1 MDSEPS
7 LEAVGQA
14 LHALYNNPDV
24 SGKEKASVWLGEL
37 QRSVSQHP
45 CSRQNCTFSCYFTIT
60 LFKQH
65 FVILLTFFCGSK
77 RKLTSLIN
85 SHAKLTTIWEGGV
98 KKMQKL
104 FFFVGEI
111 AIKIYKLYTQV
122 HQALSLM
129 YSAKYFICLVSLFH
143 SITWQF
149 PGICMADS
157 RSTVTAT
164 PEYGIL
170 LLCSPDNENK
180 SE

>member
-65 FVILLTFFCGSK
+65 FVILLTFFCVSK

-85 SHAKLTTIWEGGV
+85 SHAKLTTIREGGGLR
-98 KKMQKL
+98 KCKSC
-104 FFFVGEI
+104 FFYGGNCYKNLQTLHTGPSSIVTNVFSKIFYMSCESFPFNYL
-111 AIKIYKLYTQV
+111 AI
-122 HQALSLM
+122 
-129 YSAKYFICLVSLFH
+129 
-143 SITWQF
+143 
-149 PGICMADS
+149 S
-157 RSTVTAT
+157 R
-164 PEYGIL
+164 YMHGR
-170 LLCSPDNENK
+170 
-180 SE
+180 

>member
-1 MDSEPS
+1 MLNIVCGTATEKATSGRSLPEKTREPNWSSFFLSWGCSHSLNMDSEPS

-60 LFKQH
+60 LYKQH
-65 FVILLTFFCGSK
+65 FVILLTFFCVSK

-85 SHAKLTTIWEGGV
+85 SHAKLTTIWEGGF

-104 FFFVGEI
+104 FFWWG
-111 AIKIYKLYTQV
+111 KL
-122 HQALSLM
+122 L
-129 YSAKYFICLVSLFH
+129 
-143 SITWQF
+143 
-149 PGICMADS
+149 
-157 RSTVTAT
+157 
-164 PEYGIL
+164 
-170 LLCSPDNENK
+170 
-180 SE
+180 

>member
-65 FVILLTFFCGSK
+65 FVILLTFFCVSK

-85 SHAKLTTIWEGGV
+85 SHAKLTTIWGGGGG

-104 FFFVGEI
+104 FFLWG
-111 AIKIYKLYTQV
+111 KL
-122 HQALSLM
+122 L
-129 YSAKYFICLVSLFH
+129 
-143 SITWQF
+143 
-149 PGICMADS
+149 
-157 RSTVTAT
+157 
-164 PEYGIL
+164 
-170 LLCSPDNENK
+170 
-180 SE
+180 

>member
-65 FVILLTFFCGSK
+65 FVILLTFFCVSK

-85 SHAKLTTIWEGGV
+85 SHAKLTTILGGGV

-104 FFFVGEI
+104 FFFYGGNC
-111 AIKIYKLYTQV
+111 YKNLLYTQV

-129 YSAKYFICLVSLFH
+129 YSAKYFTCLVSLFH

>member
-45 CSRQNCTFSCYFTIT
+45 CSRQNCTFFCYFSIT

-65 FVILLTFFCGSK
+65 FVILLTFFCVSK

-85 SHAKLTTIWEGGV
+85 SHAKLTTIWEGGGLR
-98 KKMQKL
+98 KCKSCFFLWGKL
-104 FFFVGEI
+104 
-111 AIKIYKLYTQV
+111 L
-122 HQALSLM
+122 
-129 YSAKYFICLVSLFH
+129 
-143 SITWQF
+143 
-149 PGICMADS
+149 
-157 RSTVTAT
+157 
-164 PEYGIL
+164 
-170 LLCSPDNENK
+170 
-180 SE
+180 